1 MNASLRS
8 RISPDL
14 HSILLLTAAVLIF
27 FAPAALVRGV
37 YFLGDANDYFA
48 RLAYTTARLKEG
60 QIALWNPYLSLG
72 GTHAGDPAALA
83 WYLPALALFLILPS
97 AVAFNYTVLF
107 HYWLAAVGMYLLARA
122 WRKTRAASVLA
133 GLIYAFSG
141 FAIAHLQHL
150 NILIGLAWLP
160 IIFYCVEGFFQTRRA
175 RFIALGCFALAF
187 QILGGHA
194 QIVLYGALALGA
206 YIIVMLVRIGR
217 AGDRKWL
224 TQATVSCTLMVV
236 GAFGLAAIFLVPF
249 LELLG
254 FTPRAGGVSYDFA
267 TTFSL
272 EPLRLIA
279 FVYPYFFGGNPGT
292 VEHGAG
298 SLIEMSSYVGLLTLA
313 LVPLA
318 FLRPIGRAAIDWR
331 VIFLGVLA
339 VATLLLALGRYT
351 PLYAMAFQLP
361 LLKSVRAPARFLVLD
376 MFSVALLA
384 GFGLDALREARAKRR
399 LLDVLTGLLTLFAA
413 FTLGLYLLS
422 LSRIALPKSLS
433 EADSNPALLAAFIFA
448 AGASVVLLLW
458 SRGIFTERVR
468 LVFTLALVAAD
479 LFFFAWNFR
488 WNYVVSPAVYE
499 MPGAIAAKLM
509 KEGDAGRLFYWGS
522 GETKQATFL
531 QEGAIKEYVNLA
543 RAGLRQSLPMMFGLL
558 SMQGYGSEPPNFT
571 ALNNGIDETGDFG
584 ADQPRLIGMYNGG
597 NILTQS
603 QIDSPSLDLILK
615 ENGVNL
621 YRNRD
626 ALPRALIVGTAKA
639 VDGLPAL
646 LQAIQS
652 PGFDPGSMVLVEDKS
667 LERSGSLDPNSNVR
681 IQTDKP
687 EDIVIQT
694 INAKDSFLVLNDSF
708 YPGWRASVDSE
719 PAAIHR
725 ANGLVRAVAVPAGSH
740 TVEFVYDPMSVK
752 IGALVSVMTL
762 LVVGGIL
769 IFDIYRERKRKS
781 NG

>member
-8 RISPDL
+8 RISPDFQ
-14 HSILLLTAAVLIF
+14 SILLLTAAVLIF
-27 FAPAALVRGV
+27 FAPAALIRGV

-48 RLAYTTARLKEG
+48 RLAYSTARLKEG

-83 WYLPALALFLILPS
+83 WYLPALVMFLILPS

-122 WRKTRAASVLA
+122 WGQTRAASVLA
-133 GLIYAFSG
+133 ALVYAFSG

-160 IIFYCVEGFFQTRRA
+160 IVFYCVEKFFQTRRA
-175 RFIALGCFALAF
+175 RFVALGSIALAL
-187 QILGGHA
+187 QILGGHS

-206 YIIVMLVRIGR
+206 YVVVMLVRIGR
-217 AGDRKWL
+217 EGDRRWL
-224 TQATVSCTLMVV
+224 SRAIVSVALMVV
-236 GAFGLAAIFLVPF
+236 AAFGLAAIFLVPF
-249 LELLG
+249 LELLQ

-313 LVPLA
+313 LVLLA
-318 FLRPIGRAAIDWR
+318 FLRPGGRATIDWR
-331 VIFLGVLA
+331 VIYLGALA
-339 VATLLLALGRYT
+339 VAALLLGLGRYT
-351 PLYAMAFQLP
+351 PLYALAFQLP

-376 MFSVALLA
+376 MFSLSLLA
-384 GFGLDALREARAKRR
+384 GFGLDVLREARAKRR
-399 LLDVLTGLLTLFAA
+399 LLDVLIGLLALLAVFA
-413 FTLGLYLLS
+413 LGLYLLS
-422 LSRIALPKSLS
+422 LTRIALPKSLS
-433 EADSNPALLAAFIFA
+433 EADSNPALLAAVIFA
-448 AGASVVLLLW
+448 AGASVVLFLW

-468 LVFTLALVAAD
+468 LVITLALVAAD

-509 KEGDAGRLFYWGS
+509 QEGNAGRLFYWGS

-531 QEGAIKEYVNLA
+531 QEGAVKGYVNLA
-543 RAGLRQSLPMMFGLL
+543 RAGLRQSLPMMFGLS

-571 ALNNGIDETGDFG
+571 ALNNGIDETGEFG
-584 ADQPRLIGMYNGG
+584 ADQPRMIGMYDGA

-603 QIDSPSLDLILK
+603 RIESPSLELILN

-626 ALPRALIVGTAKA
+626 ALPRALMVGTAKA

-646 LQAIQS
+646 VEEIQA
-652 PGFDPGSMVLVEDKS
+652 PDFDPALMVLVEDKS
-667 LERSGSLDPNSNVR
+667 LERMARLDPNASAH
-681 IQTDKP
+681 IQTDNP
-687 EDIVIQT
+687 EEIVIQT
-694 INAKDSFLVLNDSF
+694 NNVQDSYLVLNDSF
-708 YPGWRASVDSE
+708 YPGWQASVDGE
-719 PAAIHR
+719 PSAIFR

-752 IGALVSVMTL
+752 IGALVSLMTL
-762 LVVGGIL
+762 VVVGGIL